1 MPIFSL
7 TCFNL
12 EGYHFTIENGKI
24 ENSFG
29 YEVLK
34 FHKYLFNCDS
44 SLIHDLLQ
52 AQAKQTVV
60 KLEDSSRDKREEG
73 RKSEGLPQG

>member
-12 EGYHFTIENGKI
+12 EGYHFTIEDGKI

-29 YEVLK
+29 YVVLK
-34 FHKYLFNCDS
+34 FYKYLFNCDS